1 MFQDFKA
8 GNHMFS
14 YIVGVSSHRNRF
26 DSRGFI
32 PSLKYFQ
39 IDFHSLIRYETI
51 LWTWLVFFLI
61 AEHIFHLS
69 LDDDASWLN
78 LIGLFSWAWTMLK
91 PPRSHHPMA
100 RGNSHCYWGWWF
112 MAGYSPHDVK
122 PIDSDIPTIFQLHS
136 YYIIFPLYSNYI
148 PTRFQLYSH

>member
-39 IDFHSLIRYETI
+39 IDFHSLSRYETI
-51 LWTWLVFFLI
+51 LWTWLVFFDCWTHFPSFFGWWCLLT
-61 AEHIFHLS
+61 ESYWTFL
-69 LDDDASWLN
+69 
-78 LIGLFSWAWTMLK
+78 GAWTMLK